1 MPRLYAEGDRYSQIA
16 DDPGDHLLQS
26 VTLIRG
32 LNAVRHLS
40 EDNAT
45 YVVEMAGQFQLHQH
59 AVDLKGL
66 GSNILQKQNCA
77 FGLDLVGRAER
88 SDQDGKASAIE
99 NALGFAFDQSVDI
112 RPQRHVPWRL
122 ARDRGLPR
130 WNVNA
135 AFVGPVFRRHW
146 AVEGSQSCD
155 IMKVGEQ

>member
-1 MPRLYAEGDRYSQIA
+1 MPRLYAEGDGYSQIA

-32 LNAVRHLS
+32 LNAVQHLS

-66 GSNILQKQNCA
+66 GGEIFEKQKFA
-77 FGLDLVGRAER
+77 VGLDLVGSAER
-88 SDQDGKASAIE
+88 SDEDGKASAIE
-99 NALGFAFDQSVDI
+99 NALGFAFAQSADI
-112 RPQRHVPWRL
+112 RPQRHVPRRL
-122 ARDRGLPR
+122 ARYCGLPR

-146 AVEGSQSCD
+146 AVEG
-155 IMKVGEQ
+155 G